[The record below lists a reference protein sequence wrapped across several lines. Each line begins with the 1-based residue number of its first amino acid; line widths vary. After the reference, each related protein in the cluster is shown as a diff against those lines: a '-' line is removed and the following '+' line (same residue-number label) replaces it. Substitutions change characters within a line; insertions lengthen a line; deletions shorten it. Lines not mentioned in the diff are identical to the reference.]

1 MAHPLPTGTWEIT
14 RAVPAPEPLPLSFAQ
29 RRLWFLD
36 RLEEPAAT
44 YNLTV
49 ATRLSGPLDARVLDA
64 AVRDLVTRHE
74 PLRTVFPEQAGEP
87 CQRVLPADGAPVV
100 LEVASCAPAA
110 LADAVDRAVHR
121 PFDLRTE
128 PPMRALLLRAADT
141 DHVLV
146 LTYHHIAVDGWS
158 RRILDT
164 DLAHAYAARLA
175 GRAPQWEPLPVR
187 YADYAVW
194 QQRMFA
200 DASVPDP
207 RLAEDLR
214 YWKDRLAGLPAELP
228 LPADRA
234 RLPRSSH
241 QGDSVAFTVDAWT
254 HTRLAELAR
263 RHRATM
269 FMLVQAAL
277 AALLTRLGGGTDIP
291 VGSAVSGRDHEEV
304 DDLVGFFVNTV
315 VLRNDTAGNP
325 AFTELLARVRD
336 TDLDAYD
343 HQGLPFEHLVEVL
356 RPPRSLSRNAL
367 HQVFLSVD
375 PDDPPP
381 VRLPGL
387 QSEALPVR
395 TRTAKFDLS
404 FLLTERRTAAG
415 GPAGLDGTLEYS
427 TDLFDRATAAAIG
440 ARLARLL
447 TAVAAD
453 PGVRIG
459 RIGLLAEP
467 ERRQL
472 LTDWND
478 TARPVPDT
486 PVRAFQDQAA
496 RTPEAIAVVT
506 GEDGATGRTTYRE
519 LNARANRLARLLLER
534 GAGPDRTVALAL
546 GRSADLPA
554 AVLGTLKAGA
564 CYLPLD
570 PELPAE
576 RLRFMLDDA
585 RPALVLAD
593 AASASVVPDIP
604 GLPRVVLDDP
614 ATADVLARLSAGDPL
629 PAAPLPGAAA
639 FLIYTSG
646 TTGRPKGVVV
656 TRDGLANLLA
666 DMGERLPLAPGDRM
680 LAVTTLAFDI
690 ATLELYL
697 PLVSGATTV
706 IASRAAARDPLRT
719 AELITRHA
727 VTVAQGT
734 PSRWRTLLAAAP
746 DALRGLRIMSGG
758 EALSEQLAAELRR
771 GGADV
776 TNGYGPTETTVYSTC
791 TPAGGRGGRP
801 PIGRPIANTR
811 AYVLDA
817 YLNPLPVGAPG
828 ELYLAGTGLARG
840 YAGRPGLTA
849 ARFVADPFGP
859 PGSRMYRTGDVAR
872 WAADG
877 DLDFLGRADH
887 QVKLRGYR
895 IEPAEIESVLAAHPR
910 VGQALVMMREE
921 DGGGRLV
928 AYLTAPSGAG
938 APDIADLREHLARLL
953 PDYMVPSAF
962 VVLDAMPLTANGKTD
977 RAALPIPGRGAIPSG
992 PDRSRTGPEAVLAGL
1007 FGEVLG
1013 VAEVGVDDSFFDVG
1027 GHSLLA
1033 VRLADRIRTVL
1044 GADITVSA
1052 VFEGPS
1058 PAQLADRLA
1067 RSDAVGV
1074 AGLLPYRP
1082 GGSRPP
1088 VFLIPPLGGLGWCYA
1103 GLVSHLPPGHPV
1115 FALQDPRFEARADP
1129 AVPVPAASVPELARA
1144 FVARIKAVRPAGPY
1158 LVAGWSF
1165 GGTVAQQI
1173 AVELEEQ
1180 GDQVALLALFDAFPG
1195 LGGGPRPSTAQ
1206 ALRMALDGIRL
1217 PDAVLPDRLD
1227 ASDVAAVRVALRAVG
1242 SPLGALD
1249 DPDLGRLLGVA
1260 VQNHDAMA
1268 RHVPGRF
1275 HGPAVCFDAT
1285 AEPAAASRASDSWRP
1300 YCDGGLEGH
1309 PVAADHL
1316 RLLSAEALADAG
1328 PVLAARIRAADGG

>member
-1 MAHPLPTGTWEIT
+1 MANPLPTGPRKIT
-14 RAVPAPEPLPLSFAQ
+14 HATPASEPLPLSFAQ
-29 RRLWFLD
+29 RRLWFLN
-36 RLEEPAAT
+36 RLEGPTAT
-44 YNLTV
+44 YNLAV
-49 ATRLSGPLDARVLDA
+49 ATRLSGPLDERILDA
-64 AVRDLVTRHE
+64 AVRDLVARHE

-87 CQRVLPADGAPVV
+87 YQQVLPADGAPVV
-100 LEVASCAPAA
+100 LEVASCTPAS
-110 LADAVDRAVHR
+110 LADAVNRAVHR
-121 PFDLRTE
+121 PFDLHAE
-128 PPMRALLLRAADT
+128 PPMRAQLLRTGDT

-158 RRILDT
+158 RRALDA
-164 DLAHAYAARLA
+164 DLAHAYTVRLA

-187 YADYAVW
+187 YADYAVR
-194 QQRMFA
+194 QQQTFA
-200 DASVPDP
+200 DALTSDP

-214 YWKDRLAGLPAELP
+214 FWKDRLADLPAELP
-228 LPADRA
+228 LPADRP
-234 RLPRSSH
+234 RPPRSSH
-241 QGDSVAFTVDAWT
+241 QGDSVTFTVDAWT
-254 HTRLAELAR
+254 HTRLSELAR

-277 AALLTRLGGGTDIP
+277 AALLTRLGCGTDIP
-291 VGSAVSGRDHEEV
+291 IGSAVSGRYHEEL

-325 AFTELLARVRD
+325 TFTELLARVRD

-343 HQGLPFEHLVEVL
+343 HQDLPFEYLVEVL

-381 VRLPGL
+381 VHLPGL
-387 QSEALPVR
+387 QSEELPAR

-404 FLLTERRTAAG
+404 FLFAERRSAAG
-415 GPAGLDGTLEYS
+415 DPAGLNGTVEYS

-440 ARLARLL
+440 ERLARLL

-453 PGVRIG
+453 PSVSIG
-459 RIGLLAEP
+459 RIGLLTAP

-472 LTDWND
+472 LEDWND
-478 TARPVPDT
+478 TTRPIPDT
-486 PVRAFQDQAA
+486 PVRAFQEQAA
-496 RTPEAIAVVT
+496 RSPETIAVIT
-506 GEDGATGRTTYRE
+506 GEDGATRRTTYRE
-519 LNARANRLARLLLER
+519 LNARANRLARLLLAR
-534 GAGPDRTVALAL
+534 GAGPDRAVALAL
-546 GRSADLPA
+546 TRSADLPA
-554 AVLGTLKAGA
+554 AVLATLKAGA
-564 CYLPLD
+564 CYVPLD

-576 RLRFMLDDA
+576 RLGFMLDDA
-585 RPALVLAD
+585 RPALVLTD
-593 AASASVVPDIP
+593 TASASALPDVP
-604 GLPRVVLDDP
+604 GLPRVILDDP
-614 ATADVLARLSAGDPL
+614 ATADVLARLSADDAE
-629 PAAPLPGAAA
+629 PAELLPGAAA

-666 DMGERLPLAPGDRM
+666 DMGRRLPLAAGDRM

-690 ATLELYL
+690 AALELYL

-706 IASRAAARDPLRT
+706 IASREAARDPLRT
-719 AELITRHA
+719 AGMITQHGI
-727 VTVAQGT
+727 TVAQGT
-734 PSRWRTLLAAAP
+734 PSRWRALLAAAP
-746 DALRGLRIMSGG
+746 EALRGLRIMSGG
-758 EALSEQLAAELRR
+758 EALSEQLAEELRR
-771 GGADV
+771 RGADV

-791 TPAGGRGGRP
+791 TPVGGRQGRP

-872 WAADG
+872 WAAEG
-877 DLDFLGRADH
+877 NLEFLGRADH

-895 IEPAEIESVLAAHPR
+895 IEPAEIESVLAAHPQ
-910 VGQALVMMREE
+910 VGQVLVMMREDE
-921 DGGGRLV
+921 RGSRLV
-928 AYLTAPSGAG
+928 AYLTAPSAAG
-938 APDIADLREHLARLL
+938 GSPPDIADLRKHLARLL
-953 PDYMVPSAF
+953 PAHMVPSAF
-962 VVLDAMPLTANGKTD
+962 VVLDVMPLTANGKID
-977 RAALPIPGRGAIPSG
+977 RAALPLPGHGAIPSG

-1007 FGEVLG
+1007 FCEVLG
-1013 VAEVGVDDSFFDVG
+1013 VSEVGVDDSFFDIG

-1044 GADITVSA
+1044 GAELTVSA

-1074 AGLLPYRP
+1074 ADLLPYRP

-1088 VFLIPPLGGLGWCYA
+1088 VFLVPPLGGLGWCYA
-1103 GLVSHLPPGHPV
+1103 GLVNHLPPGHPV
-1115 FALQDPRFEARADP
+1115 FALQDPRFGARAD
-1129 AVPVPAASVPELARA
+1129 AAVPAASVPELARM

-1158 LVAGWSF
+1158 LVGGWSF

-1195 LGGGPRPSTAQ
+1195 LGDGSRTSTAQ

-1217 PDAVLPDRLD
+1217 PDAVLADHPD
-1227 ASDVAAVRVALRAVG
+1227 ASDVAAVRAALRAAG
-1242 SPLGALD
+1242 SPLGTLD
-1249 DPDLGRLLGVA
+1249 EPGLSRLLGVA
-1260 VQNHDAMA
+1260 IQNHDAMS
-1268 RHVPGRF
+1268 RHVPGHF
-1275 HGPAVCFDAT
+1275 HGTAICFDAT
-1285 AEPAAASRASDSWRP
+1285 AEPGAVARASDSWRP
-1300 YCDGGLEGH
+1300 YCDGDLEGH

-1316 RLLSAEALADAG
+1316 SLLSPEALVEAG
-1328 PVLAARIRAADGG
+1328 PVLAARIRAVEGS